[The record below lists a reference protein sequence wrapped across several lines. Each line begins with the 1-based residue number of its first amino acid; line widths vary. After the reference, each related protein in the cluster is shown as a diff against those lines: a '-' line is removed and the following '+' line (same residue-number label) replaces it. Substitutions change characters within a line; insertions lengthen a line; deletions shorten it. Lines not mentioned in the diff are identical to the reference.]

1 MKQIYKSDFAAM
13 RRNVLWFTVYAAA
26 LAVVVFD
33 VMVWRP

>member
-1 MKQIYKSDFAAM
+1 MKHIYKSEIQGI
-13 RRNVLWFTVYAAA
+13 RRNVIWFAVYAVA